1 MRSGMFLRGWLR
13 AAELSRALCS
23 SFQVSQEESET
34 CAGTI
39 TAVDY
44 TGANTDSDT
53 VPTCMQTT
61 WSTIVAPSAVAFAA
75 DSGLGI
81 VADYLIVL
89 SSSY

>member
-39 TAVDY
+39 TAVDN
-44 TGANTDSDT
+44 TGTDTDSDT
-53 VPTCMQTT
+53 LSTRLQTT
-61 WSTIVAPSAVAFAA
+61 WSAIVAPSAIAFAT
-75 DSGLGI
+75 DSGLAI
-81 VADYLIVL
+81 IADYLV
-89 SSSY
+89 YDN